1 MKEINS
7 NTLAKNTDEELIAMF
22 QRGNGDAF
30 DLLVKRFK
38 DPLMNYV
45 YRYLNDNDECDDVV
59 QETFIRVYWNKNYY
73 KPVAKFSTWI
83 YTIASNLAKTRL
95 SQKQKLKIFS
105 FLKSSE
111 YEEEYDVVDAAYNL
125 DAITDSILLDKILQ
139 KALDKIPNQY
149 REAVILRD
157 IQELS
162 YEEIADILKT
172 NVGTVKSRINRG
184 REQLKKILED
194 ECLDK
199 ASFTVKYKH

>member
-1 MKEINS
+1 LKEINS

-111 YEEEYDVVDAAYNL
+111 HEEEYDVVDAAYNL

-184 REQLKKILED
+184 REQLKKILGRDIKE
-194 ECLDK
+194 
-199 ASFTVKYKH
+199 

>member
-1 MKEINS
+1 LKEINS

-105 FLKSSE
+105 FLKSNE
-111 YEEEYDVVDAAYNL
+111 HEEKYDVVDVAYNL

-184 REQLKKILED
+184 REQLKKILGRDIKE
-194 ECLDK
+194 
-199 ASFTVKYKH
+199 

>member
-1 MKEINS
+1 LKEINPNS
-7 NTLAKNTDEELIAMF
+7 LANNTDEKLIAMF

-38 DPLMNYV
+38 NPLMNYV

-59 QETFIRVYWNKNYY
+59 QETFIRVYRNKNYY

-83 YTIASNLAKTRL
+83 YTIACNLAKTRL
-95 SQKQKLKIFS
+95 NQRQKLKIFS
-105 FLKSSE
+105 FLKSSKP
-111 YEEEYDVVDAAYNL
+111 EEEYEVVDAGYNL
-125 DAITDSILLDKILQ
+125 DAITDSILLDKIIQ

-162 YEEIADILKT
+162 YEEIADVLKT

-184 REQLKKILED
+184 RDQLKKILERD
-194 ECLDK
+194 IKE
-199 ASFTVKYKH
+199 

>member
-1 MKEINS
+1 LKEINS
-7 NTLAKNTDEELIAMF
+7 NPLAKNTDEELIALF
-22 QRGNGDAF
+22 QDGHGDAF

-45 YRYLNDNDECDDVV
+45 YRYLSDKDECDDVV
-59 QETFIRVYWNKNYY
+59 QETFIRVYQNKNYY
-73 KPVAKFSTWI
+73 KPLAKFSTWI

-95 SQKQKLKIFS
+95 KQKQKLKIFS
-105 FLKSSE
+105 FLKSIGHE
-111 YEEEYDVVDAAYNL
+111 EKYEVTDPGYNL
-125 DAITDSILLDKILQ
+125 DAITDSILLDKIIQ
-139 KALDKIPNQY
+139 NALNKIPDQY

-184 REQLKKILED
+184 REQLKKILEKEIKD
-194 ECLDK
+194 
-199 ASFTVKYKH
+199 

>member
-7 NTLAKNTDEELIAMF
+7 NSLANNTDEELIAMF
-22 QRGNGDAF
+22 QRGNGHAF

-38 DPLMNYV
+38 NPLMNYV

-59 QETFIRVYWNKNYY
+59 QETFIRVYRNKNYY

-83 YTIASNLAKTRL
+83 YTIACNLAKTRL
-95 SQKQKLKIFS
+95 SQRQKLNIFS
-105 FLKSSE
+105 FLKSNKH
-111 YEEEYDVVDAAYNL
+111 EEEYEVADAGYNL
-125 DAITDSILLDKILQ
+125 DAITDSILLDKIIQ
-139 KALDKIPNQY
+139 KALDKIPNHY

-162 YEEIADILKT
+162 YEEIADVLKT

-184 REQLKKILED
+184 REQLKKILERD
-194 ECLDK
+194 IKE
-199 ASFTVKYKH
+199 